1 MPRGER
7 AFAAIAQTCCRWQG
21 VLPHVAGGH
30 FTVAGGRNFCRR
42 NRHAALPQPGKR
54 PPVTVIMPHRNSL
67 LLLVVLE
74 QEVVVRVFLHMQLLD
89 ACIEQLFE
97 FVNILSFAG

>member
-1 MPRGER
+1 MPLARGVATRGGR
-7 AFAAIAQTCCRWQG
+7 AFYG
-21 VLPHVAGGH
+21 
-30 FTVAGGRNFCRR
+30 GGRTEFLSEKSAR
-42 NRHAALPQPGKR
+42 R
-54 PPVTVIMPHRNSL
+54 PPVTVIMPHRNNL

>member
-1 MPRGER
+1 MRI
-7 AFAAIAQTCCRWQG
+7 AAGKGCCHTWRED
-21 VLPHVAGGH
+21 V

-42 NRHAALPQPGKR
+42 NRHAALPQLGKR
-54 PPVTVIMPHRNSL
+54 PPVTVILPHRNSL

-89 ACIEQLFE
+89 ACIEPLFE